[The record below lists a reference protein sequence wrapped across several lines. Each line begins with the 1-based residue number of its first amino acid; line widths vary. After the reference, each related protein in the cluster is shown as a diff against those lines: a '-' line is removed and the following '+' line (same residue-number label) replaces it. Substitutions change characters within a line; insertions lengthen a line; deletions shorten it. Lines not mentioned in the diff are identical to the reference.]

1 MYSNV
6 LNYRGKRYLWLA
18 LGLLLLS
25 VLLYF
30 SQRPTL
36 PPNGGS
42 WQGYVL
48 GCIALTMMLWLSW
61 LGIRKR
67 RYQSNLGS
75 LQGWTSAHIY
85 LGIVVPLIATLHGA
99 FQFGVNVHTLAWV
112 LMCLVVL
119 SGFYGLYA
127 YLRHPRA
134 LVDNRAN
141 QSFDERLADLAAA
154 DEKALAL
161 GAQCDPGVDA
171 VITSCIER
179 SALGGGFWDQL
190 LQRDRSTVLLPT
202 DRGERMSDN
211 RNQNAVANYI
221 ADSLTRSSKAGEAQ
235 RLQQLL
241 AIVVRRRELL
251 RRLRREISLQLRLKL
266 WLSIHIPATVALL
279 AALLAHIFTVF
290 FYW

>member
-18 LGLLLLS
+18 LGLLLVS
-25 VLLYF
+25 VLLYL

-48 GCIALTMMLWLSW
+48 GSIALTRILWLSW

-99 FQFGVNVHTLAWV
+99 FQFGVNVHTLAWA

-134 LVDNRAN
+134 MVENRAN

-211 RNQNAVANYI
+211 RNQDAVANYI

-251 RRLRREISLQLRLKL
+251 CRLRREISLQLRLKL

-279 AALLAHIFTVF
+279 AALLVHIFTVF